1 MTTESL
7 ISSVYAIGPFVTTGN
22 GNLWGLKVN
31 YAKEERFK
39 AGFDKMI
46 YL

>member
-1 MTTESL
+1 MATDCLT
-7 ISSVYAIGPFVTTGN
+7 SSVYAIGPFVITDN

-39 AGFDKMI
+39 PRFDKAI
-46 YL
+46 YF